1 MKRGRSERDIGHD
14 KLRCSL
20 APRFGGRIGR
30 PHGVLSIPPPLPWA
44 RGLGGGRR
52 ALFALFLLLVVVV
65 PLGLSAAFFPFSS
78 QTCFSPS
85 PVPESRAVLVTVLS
99 SESSHCRMLLH
110 QKTLWSVPLSAD
122 SFSFCV
128 ADVSALQRPRRQHP
142 TGLARRRF
150 RFP

>member
-1 MKRGRSERDIGHD
+1 MTSLDAASLHVSGDGFAGHTVFSQL
-14 KLRCSL
+14 LR
-20 APRFGGRIGR
+20 
-30 PHGVLSIPPPLPWA
+30 
-44 RGLGGGRR
+44 
-52 ALFALFLLLVVVV
+52 LFLGRVGWEGATEPSSPSFCCWWCWYLWVFLLR
-65 PLGLSAAFFPFSS
+65 FFPFSS

-122 SFSFCV
+122 SLSSCV